1 MSFFNNITEIRKW
14 VLLVLAGLVLF
25 FGYKFV
31 FEDKNTSSIE
41 YDTLLIQQQIKNV
54 GKLVVTEGHFS
65 EVMTYKDKKETY
77 VPGLSFNK
85 KAIVV
90 INAEVSVGFDLSLV
104 KYDVDVENKTVT
116 ILSIPKEEIK
126 ISPDLKY
133 YDIESSTFNEFSAA
147 DYNKINKIV
156 KANLV
161 KKIEKSSLKSNAKN
175 RLISELAKML
185 VVTSSLGWTLEYN
198 GEKITKETD
207 LKL

>member
-1 MSFFNNITEIRKW
+1 M
-14 VLLVLAGLVLF
+14 VLF
-25 FGYKFV
+25 FGYKFF

-54 GKLVVTEGHFS
+54 GKLVDTEGHFS
-65 EVMTYKDKKETY
+65 EVMTYKDKKEAY

-147 DYNKINKIV
+147 DYSKIV
-156 KANLV
+156 KANLA
-161 KKIEKSSLKSNAKN
+161 KKIEKSSLKTNAKN

-185 VVTSSLGWTLEYN
+185 IVTNNLGWSLEYN